1 MKNVILILIAVL
13 GLTFGSFAQ
22 KGKWSNPVFVE
33 GSSFGNYFQMLYK
46 LNDFPTMLKFTSS
59 ECIKKNGGSKK
70 VLEVFEN
77 IKFAYQI
84 KLTNKTENSDGTITL
99 SYKKT
104 GLAVETSVLRMVVKV
119 ENDTVKFV
127 SSNAF
132 LK

>member
-22 KGKWSNPVFVE
+22 NKPFSNPALIY
-33 GSSFGNYFQMLYK
+33 GSSFGSYFQILHK
-46 LNDFPTMLKFTSS
+46 QGDFKTLLKFTSS
-59 ECIKKNGGSKK
+59 ECIKKNGKNK
-70 VLEVFEN
+70 VLKEFEN
-77 IKFAYQI
+77 MKFDYEI
-84 KLTNKTENSDGTITL
+84 KLINKIENSDGTITL
-99 SYKKT
+99 NYKKPGVMT
-104 GLAVETSVLRMVVKV
+104 EKGILRMVVKI